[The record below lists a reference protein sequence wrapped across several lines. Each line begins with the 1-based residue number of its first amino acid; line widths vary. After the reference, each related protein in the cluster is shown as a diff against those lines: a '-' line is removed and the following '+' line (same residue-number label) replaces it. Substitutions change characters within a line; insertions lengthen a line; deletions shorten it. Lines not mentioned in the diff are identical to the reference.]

1 MVSGSLAVG
10 CGLLCSGALEERCRG
25 ENLRG
30 VRARESATAEEGTCV
45 LFVQDELQVLVDL
58 REGRIHGIAGQE

>member
-1 MVSGSLAVG
+1 MCCLAVR

-25 ENLRG
+25 QYLSG
-30 VRARESATAEEGTCV
+30 VRARESAAAEQGPCV

-58 REGRIHGIAGQE
+58 REGCINGIAGQE